1 MTFDFFTKKDS
12 NDDGVADNV
21 QRGFWSTVIAIELMD
36 ITFSIDSVTA
46 AFGVSNQI
54 WVLFLGAV
62 FGIIMMRGVAQLF
75 VTLINKVPELE
86 TTAYVLIGI
95 ISAKM
100 TLGVFGI
107 EVNDMLFFGTLI
119 ASFIST
125 FVIHFAN
132 KKKVACVN

>member
-1 MTFDFFTKKDS
+1 MTFDFFTKKDN

-107 EVNDMLFFGTLI
+107 EVNDMLFFGALI
-119 ASFIST
+119 ASFIGT
-125 FVIHFAN
+125 FVIHFVN
-132 KKKVACVN
+132 KKKVICMN